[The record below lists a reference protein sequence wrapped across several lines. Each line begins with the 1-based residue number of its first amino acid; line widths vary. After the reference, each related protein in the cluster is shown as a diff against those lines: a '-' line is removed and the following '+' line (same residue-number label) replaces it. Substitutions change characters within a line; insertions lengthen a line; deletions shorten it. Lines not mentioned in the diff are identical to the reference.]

1 MIWII
6 WLCKGKLSQNCLKFF
21 EIFFLLKNSILF
33 NFATINLDLFL
44 LRPDE
49 VFDENEIRF
58 YAAQL
63 ILALEAIHSHQI
75 IYRDLKLENVVMGDD
90 GYIQL
95 IDFGL

>member
-1 MIWII
+1 M
-6 WLCKGKLSQNCLKFF
+6 
-21 EIFFLLKNSILF
+21 
-33 NFATINLDLFL
+33 